1 MITTPESRY
10 LVSEIEK
17 VELWIHSQDENPASA
32 SEIYTGWSQL
42 SAAFVSF
49 LRTKLAGSWS
59 DAEQDLVAKAC
70 RCDWRHHKL
79 FSVLPESERVE
90 FMLLPYSDLG
100 ARMHMLV
107 SARHCKLIEME
118 VALFY
123 FKNDSSEAIRE
134 EALVALASG
143 GWPEAEVEALKL
155 WKSRKTVRRMVALDC
170 LDVLHSPLLDE
181 YIEKAVKSKD
191 ANLRRYALA
200 ISSVKNMDK
209 MNWPKPLRD

>member
-1 MITTPESRY
+1 
-10 LVSEIEK
+10 
-17 VELWIHSQDENPASA
+17 
-32 SEIYTGWSQL
+32 
-42 SAAFVSF
+42 
-49 LRTKLAGSWS
+49 
-59 DAEQDLVAKAC
+59 
-70 RCDWRHHKL
+70 
-79 FSVLPESERVE
+79 
-90 FMLLPYSDLG
+90 
-100 ARMHMLV
+100 MLV

-134 EALVALASG
+134 EALVTLASG

-155 WKSRKTVRRMVALDC
+155 WKSRKTVRRMVALNC